1 MIINSL
7 EENVIEES
15 WDEVYLKYKFA
26 LKKIIESESKISKNL
41 ENVSKEY
48 VEDIKKSKVN
58 KTSSK
63 IKPTTKSS
71 SLNDTKMDTTYMND
85 IEIDEEY
92 DELKNYLTT
101 ETDSQPQ
108 KRKRDL
114 MFDQD
119 EVSDSEQSTDENDE
133 DENGD

>member
-48 VEDIKKSKVN
+48 VEDIVKSKKN

-101 ETDSQPQ
+101 ETDS
-108 KRKRDL
+108 
-114 MFDQD
+114 
-119 EVSDSEQSTDENDE
+119 
-133 DENGD
+133 